1 MSHAAKG
8 LSPLAGGLGVPEA
21 WYTAVVVYGPA
32 EAGTAMGATTST
44 AAAAKTSRGMLLLTA
59 HLRRS
64 TEHEWPHLRHVSLV
78 GSNAGW
84 PRLLQTA
91 PGYASTAGSKW
102 GGRADRCWLAGQ

>member
-32 EAGTAMGATTST
+32 EAGTAMGTTTST
-44 AAAAKTSRGMLLLTA
+44 AAAANTSRGMLLLTA

-64 TEHEWPHLRHVSLV
+64 TEHEWCHLRHVSLV
-78 GSNAGW
+78 GSNAGRAFSR
-84 PRLLQTA
+84 PRA
-91 PGYASTAGSKW
+91 HASTAGSKW
-102 GGRADRCWLAGQ
+102 GGR

>member
-32 EAGTAMGATTST
+32 EAGTAMGTTTST
-44 AAAAKTSRGMLLLTA
+44 AAAANTSRGMLLLTA

-64 TEHEWPHLRHVSLV
+64 TEQGSHLRHVSLA
-78 GSNAGW
+78 GSNAGRAFS
-84 PRLLQTA
+84 RLA
-91 PGYASTAGSKW
+91 PAYASTAGSKW
-102 GGRADRCWLAGQ
+102 GGRADRLW